1 MFEENENSLNI
12 DVVKRLLQH
21 NTNFCIESKIIRRG
35 RLLLY
40 NLTDYHVKFSI
51 KTNKNLLKVFE
62 VPYPFHV
69 SDNGD
74 SVVFSYR
81 LYDLCRGNQD
91 RLDIM
96 EEVEQTGVNKFY
108 DKRLTINNLDV

>member
-1 MFEENENSLNI
+1 MYKHEQSLKV
-12 DVVKRLLQH
+12 DVVKKLLQH
-21 NTNFCIESKIIRRG
+21 NTNFCIDTKIIRRG
-35 RLLLY
+35 RLLLF
-40 NLTDYHVKFSI
+40 NVTDYYVKFSI

-69 SDNGD
+69 SASND

-81 LYDLCRGNQD
+81 LHDLCKGNSA
-91 RLDIM
+91 RL
-96 EEVEQTGVNKFY
+96 EAAEKVERVGVNKFY